1 MVMKRI
7 IVKRKM
13 NVLHHGDMRNSTI
26 LYATKLIEKRGD
38 VVFTLREIAEGLG
51 VSHVAVLRHF
61 KDKAAIVAEIAKCGY
76 QGLIREMELTITK
89 DRGAVDCAK
98 AYIKYGHS
106 HSGEFRA
113 MFHHSI
119 KPFSQYPE
127 LLSIA
132 SRSYSILRDEV
143 EKLKP
148 GASPAVPLSI
158 WGLAHG
164 LTNLLIDNQIDGA
177 LGKQDSQSVFS
188 ALEAV
193 ELVVPKLM
201 GR

>member
-1 MVMKRI
+1 MPMQKI
-7 IVKRKM
+7 AVKRKK
-13 NVLHHGDMRNSTI
+13 NVCHHGDIRNSTI
-26 LYATKLIEKRGD
+26 LYATKLIEKKGD

-51 VSHVAVLRHF
+51 VSHVALLRHF
-61 KDKAAIVAEIAKCGY
+61 QDKAAIVAEIAKCGY
-76 QGLIREMELTITK
+76 LGLIREMESTISK

-98 AYIKYGHS
+98 AYVKYGHS

-132 SRSYSILRDEV
+132 SKSYSILRDEV
-143 EKLKP
+143 EKMKP
-148 GASPAVPLSI
+148 GASQTVPLSI

-177 LGKQDSQSVFS
+177 LGKQDSQSIFS
-188 ALEAV
+188 ALEAI
-193 ELVVPKLM
+193 ELVVPKLI